1 MQKGKQMQLVEI
13 NQDQA
18 HKVCDVLDHIFVH
31 IQSVQEDIS
40 RLNFEAMQKIN
51 DLIFES
57 GMDVDD
63 EIFVALQ
70 HQDILTQQLS
80 AVSELAE
87 TLRKHLQ
94 NYEDY
99 ETLESK
105 FLAALEIAKAKK
117 EAYRG
122 NAF

>member
-1 MQKGKQMQLVEI
+1 MQVTEVTQESAQEACQAL
-13 NQDQA
+13 DQIFG
-18 HKVCDVLDHIFVH
+18 HIR
-31 IQSVQEDIS
+31 SVQTIVS

-51 DLIFES
+51 DLVFDS
-57 GMDVDD
+57 GMEVDD
-63 EIFVALQ
+63 ELFVALQ

-80 AVSELAE
+80 AISELSE
-87 TLRKHLQ
+87 TLQKHLH
-94 NYEDY
+94 NYENF